1 MKQMFCV
8 AILSVFCYNCVKAQY
23 ISTNKANRFADFTA
37 TVGNSEGSA
46 SLSYVDNWRLG
57 KNKKIEI
64 GFGARLTSYLG
75 IKKDFITAPARL
87 ARSTSVPFLVVFA
100 AQEEQNFD
108 TLVVQRP
115 LTFSANAT
123 INLGY
128 NFNSRLYGGFNIDL
142 IGVTLG
148 RTTSAVFKSN
158 GSTTTEP
165 AAKPSPFNLLLTGD
179 NDLGSLN
186 SEFFLK
192 YKLSS
197 RVAVKA
203 VYQFLFVEY
212 KTTTLSQT
220 APDGTSVNRFR
231 NKSNQFGI
239 GLSYAL

>member
-1 MKQMFCV
+1 MKHLFFV
-8 AILSVFCYNCVKAQY
+8 AILSLVCVNGINAQY
-23 ISTNKANRFADFTA
+23 NPKSKANRFADFTA
-37 TVGNSEGSA
+37 TVGNQEGA
-46 SLSYVDNWRLG
+46 AALSYVYNWRLG
-57 KNKKIEI
+57 KNKKLEI
-64 GFGARLTSYLG
+64 GIGARLTSYLG
-75 IKKDFITAPARL
+75 TKKDFITAPARL

-123 INLGY
+123 VNLGY

-142 IGVTLG
+142 VGFTVG
-148 RTTSAVFKSN
+148 RTTSGVFKSN
-158 GSTTTEP
+158 GTTTTEP
-165 AAKPSPFNLLLTGD
+165 AAKPSAFNLLLTGD

-192 YKLSS
+192 YKISS
-197 RVAVKA
+197 RVALKA

-231 NKSNQFGI
+231 NKSNQFGL
-239 GLSYAL
+239 GVSYAL